1 MTTTPAPEPEPLSK
15 PATADRLVDDPGT
28 QPREVTAPVVR
39 KKVSVSSK
47 TGYAWSGLVSG
58 AVILIVLL
66 IFILQNLE
74 TIQVSLFFWDFGLP
88 TGVAV
93 LLSALGGALV
103 MALVGGAR
111 IIQLRRVAKR

>member
-1 MTTTPAPEPEPLSK
+1 MSTHSEDLPGSESTPPQQPV
-15 PATADRLVDDPGT
+15 PAAST
-28 QPREVTAPVVR
+28 R
-39 KKVSVSSK
+39 KS
-47 TGYAWSGLVSG
+47 TGSRTGRAWDGLVVG
-58 AVILIVLL
+58 IVILVVLL